1 MFRFNTFIRRTLP
14 ILAGLLIGTSIGSAQ
29 GLEGDWFYRGFF
41 TEVNGGSQ
49 KGFAHDFDVGTFN
62 FVNSGGDNYRVTIV
76 DPGETEVFDLTLPR
90 NGNTFSGYI
99 PADTNPDSVSK
110 EEIRIILDGDYAYM
124 TTLDWSTSTGFVTG
138 LPFQSSTAVY
148 LLSRNALPTQD
159 ASRWTGNYAYRLLGQ
174 AQVWGGA
181 SRVEAVDVASI
192 SIDASFS
199 GFTANYQ
206 GSYHNT
212 PDGTVVPGLLNFD
225 VPLSPFTFL
234 VSDTLGLVGE
244 SSANIPGTIDEGD
257 VVDWDSANRYSMAI
271 QVNDTEVV
279 WLQST
284 TTLGTYNTGTT
295 NQYYVVASMTSTAG
309 RATRT
314 VETAP
319 TISRHPADV
328 SVLTGGEAFFSV
340 DASGAPTPT
349 YAWETSTDGGI
360 SWNPLINFDTENFKG
375 ANTTTLVVKIAAAAD
390 GQQFRVS
397 ASNSAGTATS
407 DTSTLKI
414 LAEPTARLPNLS
426 VRTTLAGAQ
435 NLAVGFVMTGGSKPL
450 LIRAVGPTLGDFG
463 VGDSMPN
470 PRLGFNNASGVE
482 IDANDDWD
490 ASLTTTFS
498 ELGAFALGDGSKDAA
513 LRVDLSGLGTVSVNG
528 PEGGTVLVEV
538 YDIGDSN
545 DTRLANVSA
554 RNDVGTGNNILIA
567 GFVVSGADPKNM
579 LIRAVGPGLER
590 FIGSGVLRDPLLK
603 IFDSGSNLVATN
615 DNWSPSLQPSFDL
628 TGAFAIDNLSL
639 DAALVVTLPPGAY
652 TAQVSGADGGTGQAI
667 VEIYEL
673 P

>member
-29 GLEGDWFYRGFF
+29 GLEGDWFYRGFY

-49 KGFAHDFDVGTFN
+49 KEFALDIDVGTFN

-76 DPGETEVFDLTLPR
+76 DPDETEVFDLTLPR
-90 NGNTFSGYI
+90 NGNTFSGNLPI
-99 PADTNPDSVSK
+99 DTDPDSVRKS
-110 EEIRIILDGDYAYM
+110 EIRIILDGDYAYL
-124 TTLDWSTSTGFVTG
+124 TAIEWSTSIGTG
-138 LPFQSSTAVY
+138 LPFQSSTPVY

-174 AQVWGGA
+174 AQVWGAA

-192 SIDASFS
+192 SIDANFS
-199 GFTANYQ
+199 GFAVNYQ

-244 SSANIPGTIDEGD
+244 SSANIPGTLFSGD
-257 VVDWDSANRYSMAI
+257 VVDWDAAHRYSMAI
-271 QVNDTEVV
+271 QINDTEVV

-328 SVLTGGEAFFSV
+328 SVLTGGETFFSV